1 MSDAAPPPVPDGAA
15 GQPGPLSPEDVAAAL
30 ADLAAWLNGQSAP
43 PPAPPEAAVLP
54 GSGVDLHALLSAFT
68 ALRHEV
74 NLQTRAA
81 RDQRDQAAAALD
93 ELRRALETLRQ
104 TQGPA
109 AQEERQR
116 PLLKALV
123 ELHDAAARAGRE
135 TQRVADAVRPL
146 LEQAPPTPLDI
157 PTPEEVPEAA
167 APSGWARWFGARPH
181 QGEALAA
188 LRRRLA
194 AAREAQARAAEE
206 RRAAAEAAE
215 RARQLLASLAEGHA
229 LSLRRVERALREHGL
244 TPIEAAGRPYDPE
257 RMEAVEAV
265 IGSGRPAGEVVEVVR
280 PGYLWNGRVFRFA
293 QVRVA
298 KG

>member
-1 MSDAAPPPVPDGAA
+1 MSDAAPPAVPDGAA
-15 GQPGPLSPEDVAAAL
+15 GQPGPLSPEAVAEAL
-30 ADLAAWLNGQSAP
+30 RDLAAWLNAGAAP
-43 PPAPPEAAVLP
+43 DEP
-54 GSGVDLHALLSAFT
+54 GVTSTLLGAGVDLHALLSAFT

-123 ELHDAAARAGRE
+123 ELHDAATRAGRE

-146 LEQAPPTPLDI
+146 LEQAPPTPLDV
-157 PTPEEVPEAA
+157 PAPEEVPEAA

-206 RRAAAEAAE
+206 RRAAAE

-244 TPIEAAGRPYDPE
+244 TPIEAEGRPYDPE

-265 IGSGRPAGEVVEVVR
+265 AGSGRPAGEVVEVVR